1 MAKYIVSGRY
11 TSEGLRGLMAHPSD
25 RETAVRPLIAAAGG
39 KILSYY
45 VTFGERDFQMVVE
58 AGEDSGAL
66 MAALVVAGASGGIS
80 HLSTVQAFT
89 TAEFM
94 TAQTRAA
101 AMVASFTPPN
111 RT

>member
-1 MAKYIVSGRY
+1 MAKYIISGRY
-11 TSEGLRGLMAHPSD
+11 TSEGMRGLMANPSD
-25 RETAVRPLIAAAGG
+25 REAAVRPLISAAGG

-58 AGEDSGAL
+58 SGDDTEAL
-66 MAALVVAGASGGIS
+66 LAALVVAGASGGFS
-80 HLSTVQAFT
+80 QLSTVQAFT

-94 TAQTRAA
+94 AAQKRAA

-111 RT
+111 RA